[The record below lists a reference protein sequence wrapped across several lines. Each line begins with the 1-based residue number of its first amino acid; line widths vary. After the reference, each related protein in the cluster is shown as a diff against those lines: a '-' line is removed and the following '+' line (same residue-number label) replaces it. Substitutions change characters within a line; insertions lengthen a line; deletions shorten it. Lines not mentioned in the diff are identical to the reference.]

1 MSFSGCSV
9 LHGVNPNLKKKK
21 KKKKNKKKK
30 KKKKKKKNGKVKRV
44 LVGYS
49 KSIGFILIQLS

>member
-9 LHGVNPNLKKKK
+9 LHGVNPNL
-21 KKKKNKKKK
+21 KKKK